1 MQSYCLFQALE
12 FMSLHREQMKT
23 LVTQDR
29 FTQLEA
35 DKNERIAAL
44 EKELETLQ
52 ALVDKGKQSLAKEK
66 SASLQKT
73 DLINNLR
80 RGVEEW
86 RQKVTELKDINTNL
100 GGQIFSKA
108 QEITELLVENKALKD
123 RIKYLEGAIAEVE
136 MRTQMELM
144 LEYKEGKHV
153 NWDPEAVINE
163 YYATFPDPFVSSPE
177 NEPRSPPAQDGG
189 GNADTP
195 AA

>member
-1 MQSYCLFQALE
+1 
-12 FMSLHREQMKT
+12 MSLHKEQMKT

-35 DKNERIAAL
+35 DKNERIATL

-86 RQKVTELKDINTNL
+86 RQKVNELKKMNANL
-100 GGQIFSKA
+100 S
-108 QEITELLVENKALKD
+108 
-123 RIKYLEGAIAEVE
+123 
-136 MRTQMELM
+136 
-144 LEYKEGKHV
+144 
-153 NWDPEAVINE
+153 
-163 YYATFPDPFVSSPE
+163 
-177 NEPRSPPAQDGG
+177 
-189 GNADTP
+189 
-195 AA
+195 

>member
-1 MQSYCLFQALE
+1 
-12 FMSLHREQMKT
+12 MSLHREQVKS

-29 FTQLEA
+29 LAQLEA
-35 DKNERIAAL
+35 DRNERIAVL
-44 EKELETLQ
+44 EKELKAMQ
-52 ALVDKGKQSLAKEK
+52 SLVDKGKQSLAKEK

-100 GGQIFSKA
+100 GGQISSKA

-123 RIKYLEGAIAEVE
+123 RTKYLEGAIAEVE

-163 YYATFPDPFVSSPE
+163 YYATFPDRFVSSPE
-177 NEPRSPPAQDGG
+177 NEPRSPPAQDGAG
-189 GNADTP
+189 DTDAP
-195 AA
+195 TA

>member
-1 MQSYCLFQALE
+1 
-12 FMSLHREQMKT
+12 MSLHREQMKT

-29 FTQLEA
+29 FNQLEA
-35 DKNERIAAL
+35 NKNERIATL

-73 DLINNLR
+73 DLINNLH
-80 RGVEEW
+80 RGVEQW

-100 GGQIFSKA
+100 GGEISSKA
-108 QEITELLVENKALKD
+108 QEITQLLVENKALKD
-123 RIKYLEGAIAEVE
+123 RTKYLESAIAEVE

-153 NWDPEAVINE
+153 N
-163 YYATFPDPFVSSPE
+163 
-177 NEPRSPPAQDGG
+177 
-189 GNADTP
+189 
-195 AA
+195 

>member
-1 MQSYCLFQALE
+1 
-12 FMSLHREQMKT
+12 MSLHREQVKT

-29 FTQLEA
+29 LSQLEA
-35 DKNERIAAL
+35 DRNERIAIL
-44 EKELETLQ
+44 EKELEALQ

-80 RGVEEW
+80 RGVKEW

-100 GGQIFSKA
+100 GGDISYKA
-108 QEITELLVENKALKD
+108 QEITQLSVENKALKD
-123 RIKYLEGAIAEVE
+123 RKKYLETAIAEVE

-163 YYATFPDPFVSSPE
+163 YYATFPDPPVSSPE

-189 GNADTP
+189 DNADAP

>member
-1 MQSYCLFQALE
+1 
-12 FMSLHREQMKT
+12 MSLHREQVKS

-29 FTQLEA
+29 LAQLEA
-35 DKNERIAAL
+35 DRSERIAVL
-44 EKELETLQ
+44 EKELKAMQ
-52 ALVDKGKQSLAKEK
+52 SLVDKGKQSLAKEK

-86 RQKVTELKDINTNL
+86 RQKVSELKDINTNL
-100 GGQIFSKA
+100 GGQISNKA
-108 QEITELLVENKALKD
+108 REITELLVENKALKD
-123 RIKYLEGAIAEVE
+123 RAKYLEGAIAEVE

-144 LEYKEGKHV
+144 LEFKEGKHV

-177 NEPRSPPAQDGG
+177 NEPRSPPTQDGG
-189 GNADTP
+189 GKTDGGDNTDAPT
-195 AA
+195 A

>member
-1 MQSYCLFQALE
+1 
-12 FMSLHREQMKT
+12 MSQHREQMKT
-23 LVTQDR
+23 LVTHDR

-35 DKNERIAAL
+35 DKNERIASL

-100 GGQIFSKA
+100 GGQISSKA
-108 QEITELLVENKALKD
+108 QEIKELLVENKALKD
-123 RIKYLEGAIAEVE
+123 KIKYLEGAIAEVE

-189 GNADTP
+189 DNIDAP

>member
-1 MQSYCLFQALE
+1 
-12 FMSLHREQMKT
+12 MSLHREQVKS

-29 FTQLEA
+29 LAQLEA
-35 DKNERIAAL
+35 DRNERIAVL
-44 EKELETLQ
+44 EKELKALH
-52 ALVDKGKQSLAKEK
+52 ALVEKGKQSLAKEK

-100 GGQIFSKA
+100 GGEISSKA
-108 QEITELLVENKALKD
+108 QEITQLLVENKALKD
-123 RIKYLEGAIAEVE
+123 RKKYLEDAIAKVE

-153 NWDPEAVINE
+153 NWDPDAVIND
-163 YYATFPDPFVSSPE
+163 YYATFPDPPVSSPE
-177 NEPRSPPAQDGG
+177 NEPRSPPAQEG
-189 GNADTP
+189 GNNDDAP